1 MRTRRDDPMSARTVC
16 RPRVASPALPSLA
29 GLRDG
34 LRRAWVAHRT
44 RRQLRELDEHM
55 LRDLGLSRAD
65 VVREAR
71 RAPWDLDPVQ
81 RGRRT
86 A

>member
-1 MRTRRDDPMSARTVC
+1 MSARTES
-16 RPRVASPALPSLA
+16 RLRVASPALPSLA
-29 GLRDG
+29 GLWDG

-44 RRQLRELDEHM
+44 RRQLMELDEH
-55 LRDLGLSRAD
+55 LLHDLGLSRAD
-65 VVREAR
+65 VHREAA

-81 RGRRT
+81 RGRGT

>member
-1 MRTRRDDPMSARTVC
+1 MSARTVC
-16 RPRVASPALPSLA
+16 RPRVVGPALPPLA
-29 GLRDG
+29 GLWDG

-44 RRQLRELDEHM
+44 RRQLLELDDHL

-65 VVREAR
+65 VAREAA

-81 RGRRT
+81 RGRGT

>member
-1 MRTRRDDPMSARTVC
+1 MSARTAC
-16 RPRVASPALPSLA
+16 RPPVASPAAPSLA
-29 GLRDG
+29 GLWDG

-44 RRQLRELDEHM
+44 RRQLRELDDHL

-65 VVREAR
+65 VAREMS
-71 RAPWDLDPVQ
+71 RAPWDLDPVH
-81 RGRRT
+81 RGRGT